1 MKIEVCST
9 KEQERSWRNFVN
21 NHVQATGYHRWEWKE
36 VVENS
41 FGWATFYLMASELGT
56 VQGILP
62 IVLQDSWLLGK
73 SASSMPLLQGGGVLA
88 NDPEAAEA
96 LLQYAIDISQRS
108 GAKYLELRYQSDP
121 KLGLP
126 MRKDKIRDV
135 LAIDEDTERMFRSL
149 DSRLRTSIRKG
160 SNAGLVAEFGGRN
173 LLDEFYFVFARNM
186 RDLGTP
192 VYAKSF
198 FENVIASLAPN
209 VHICVV
215 RDGIKPVASA
225 FLIGYRD
232 AIESAWASSIRESLK
247 LKPNQFLHWNVV
259 CFAARKRYRVLDFGR
274 SSVGSGTHNYKAQWG
289 SETFTLYWCYWA
301 PTIGRSVAVD
311 RNDAKFRFAIRAWQK
326 LPLTI
331 ANWLGPTVV
340 RHLPS

>member
-9 KEQERSWRNFVN
+9 KEHEQSWRNFVD
-21 NHVQATGYHRWEWKE
+21 NHVHATGYHRWEWKT

-41 FGWATFYLMASELGT
+41 FGWPTFYLMASELEA
-56 VQGILP
+56 VKGILP
-62 IVLQDSWLLGK
+62 IVVQDSWVLGK
-73 SASSMPLLQGGGVLA
+73 SASSMPLLQGGGILA
-88 NDPEAAEA
+88 TDSMAAEA
-96 LLQYAIDISQRS
+96 LLQRAIEVSTTV

-126 MRKDKIRDV
+126 MRTDKIRDV
-135 LAIDEDTERMFRSL
+135 LTIDEDTERMFGAL

-160 SNAGLVAEFGGRN
+160 TKAGLVADFGGRE
-173 LLDEFYFVFARNM
+173 LLDDFYSVFARNM

-232 AIESAWASSIRESLK
+232 AIESAWASSIRESLP
-247 LKPNQFLHWNVV
+247 LKPNQFLHWSVV
-259 CFAARKRYRVLDFGR
+259 CFAARKDYRVLDFGR

-289 SETFTLYWCYWA
+289 SATLPLFWYYWA
-301 PTIGRSVAVD
+301 PNTGRSVAVD
-311 RNDAKFRFAIRAWQK
+311 RHDPKFRFAIRAWQK